1 MNKIMQ
7 EPEVNTLVQRLA
19 REGTLIIYSLLSLFL
34 VIALLSYSPTDPG
47 FTSTGSGD
55 QVLNAVGVYGAWLAD
70 ILLHLLGYLAYGLP
84 ALLAY
89 KAYTLFTN
97 AELDLGFSWPMI
109 ALKILGVILLM
120 AAACGLASLHFE
132 SPTGIPYMPGGVFG
146 SLIADLSMPVLATLG
161 STLLFFAI
169 FLIGLTITVTI
180 SWLGVID
187 KVGAGTL
194 FLANYTI
201 SGIQKWIEN
210 KKQEAITRERLEIRK
225 RQLDIHIEKEK
236 KRIPPSIKVPAP
248 KKVVKSSRVEKERQ
262 GKLFTTASVKELP
275 AIGLLDGW
283 QETNGSGFSKDSLA
297 AMSKLLELKLKDFG
311 IDIEVTAVNPGPVI
325 TRFEVQ
331 PAPGV
336 KASRISNLV
345 KDLARSLAVVSV
357 RVVEVI
363 PGKTVIGIEIPNEKR
378 EIIQLSQVL
387 SSQDF
392 DRAGSALSMALGHD
406 IVGKPV
412 IVDLGKMPHLL
423 VAGTTGSGKSVGI
436 NAMILSLLFKS
447 TPEQVRMIMIDPKM
461 LELSVY
467 DGIPH
472 LLTPVITDM
481 KDAANGL
488 RWCVAEMD
496 RRYKLMSTLGVRN
509 LAGFNKKVSEAKKV
523 GRPLMDPT
531 EQSDLILPGEDQST
545 PELEELPN
553 IVVVVDELADMMMVV
568 GKKVEELIARIA
580 QKARA
585 AGIHL
590 ILATQRPSVDVL
602 TGLIKA
608 NIPTRLSFMVQSKV
622 DSRTIL
628 GEGGAEQL
636 LGHGDMLFLPPG
648 SGVPTRVHGVFVGDE
663 EVHRV
668 VADWKNRGTPVYIEA
683 VTQAAN
689 ELDINAMGGQTST
702 DGEESDAL
710 YDEAVQFVTES
721 RKASI
726 SAVQRKLR
734 IGYNRAAR
742 MIESMEAA
750 GVVSEMSSNGSREV
764 IVPSPYG

>member
-1 MNKIMQ
+1 M
-7 EPEVNTLVQRLA
+7 QRLV
-19 REGTLIIYSLLSLFL
+19 REGTLIVYFLLALFL
-34 VIALLSYSPTDPG
+34 LIALFSYSPNDPG
-47 FTSTGSGD
+47 FTTTGRGD
-55 QVLNAVGVYGAWLAD
+55 SVNNAVGVYGAWIAD
-70 ILLHLLGYLAYGLP
+70 ILLHLLGYLAYSFP

-89 KAYTLFTN
+89 KVYASFRE
-97 AELDLGFSWPMI
+97 AELASEFSWAMFSLKSLGF
-109 ALKILGVILLM
+109 ILLTIS
-120 AAACGLASLHFE
+120 ACGLATLHFE
-132 SPTGIPYMPGGVFG
+132 IAEGIPYLAGGVVG
-146 SLIADLSMPVLATLG
+146 SLVVDLSVPVLATLG

-169 FLIGLTITVTI
+169 FLFGLTITITI
-180 SWLGVID
+180 SWLSVID
-187 KVGAGTL
+187 NLGAW
-194 FLANYTI
+194 TI
-201 SGIQKWIEN
+201 ATSNWIVTKSQKWIEN
-210 KKQEAITRERLEIRK
+210 KKQEIATRERLESRK
-225 RQLDIHIEKEK
+225 KVLDIHIEKEK
-236 KRIPPSIKVPAP
+236 KRTPPTIKSPP
-248 KKVVKSSRVEKERQ
+248 KKKITRSPRVEKEKQ
-262 GKLFTTASVKELP
+262 GTLFAATSVKELP
-275 AIGLLDGW
+275 AIGLLDAW
-283 QETNGSGFSKDSLA
+283 QETNEAGFSKESLE

-311 IDIEVTAVNPGPVI
+311 IEIEVTAVNPGPVI

-331 PAPGV
+331 PAPGIKV
-336 KASRISNLV
+336 SRISNLV

-387 SSQDF
+387 SSTEF
-392 DRAGSALSMALGHD
+392 DRATSTLSMARGHD

-412 IVDLGKMPHLL
+412 IVDLAKMPHLL

-488 RWCVAEMD
+488 RWCVAEME
-496 RRYKLMSTLGVRN
+496 RRYKLMSALGVRN
-509 LAGFNKKVSEAKKV
+509 LAGFNKKVADAKKI
-523 GRPLMDPT
+523 GKPILDPT
-531 EQSDLILPGEDQST
+531 WQPDPML
-545 PELEELPN
+545 LEEEQTAPILEPLPC
-553 IVVVVDELADMMMVV
+553 IVVIVDELADMMMVV

-590 ILATQRPSVDVL
+590 VLATQRPSVDVL

-608 NIPTRLSFMVQSKV
+608 NVPTRLSFMVQSKV

-648 SGVPTRVHGVFVGDE
+648 GGVPTRVHGAFVSDE

-668 VADWKNRGTPVYIEA
+668 VGDWKQRGAPVYIEA
-683 VTQAAN
+683 VTQTADDPDGGVFGAAGA
-689 ELDINAMGGQTST
+689 D
-702 DGEESDAL
+702 DEEDSDDL
-710 YDEAVQFVTES
+710 YDEAVRFVTES

-764 IVPSPYG
+764 IAPPPPRD

>member
-1 MNKIMQ
+1 MQ

-132 SPTGIPYMPGGVFG
+132 SPAGIPYMPGGVFG
-146 SLIADLSMPVLATLG
+146 SLIADLSMPVLAILG

-531 EQSDLILPGEDQST
+531 GQSDLILPGEDQST

>member
-1 MNKIMQ
+1 MQ

-34 VIALLSYSPTDPG
+34 VIALLSYSPADPG

-132 SPTGIPYMPGGVFG
+132 SPAGIPYMPGGVFG
-146 SLIADLSMPVLATLG
+146 SLIADLSMPVLAILG

-436 NAMILSLLFKS
+436 NAMILSLLF
-447 TPEQVRMIMIDPKM
+447 
-461 LELSVY
+461 
-467 DGIPH
+467 
-472 LLTPVITDM
+472 
-481 KDAANGL
+481 N
-488 RWCVAEMD
+488 
-496 RRYKLMSTLGVRN
+496 
-509 LAGFNKKVSEAKKV
+509 
-523 GRPLMDPT
+523 
-531 EQSDLILPGEDQST
+531 
-545 PELEELPN
+545 
-553 IVVVVDELADMMMVV
+553 
-568 GKKVEELIARIA
+568 
-580 QKARA
+580 
-585 AGIHL
+585 
-590 ILATQRPSVDVL
+590 
-602 TGLIKA
+602 
-608 NIPTRLSFMVQSKV
+608 
-622 DSRTIL
+622 
-628 GEGGAEQL
+628 
-636 LGHGDMLFLPPG
+636 
-648 SGVPTRVHGVFVGDE
+648 
-663 EVHRV
+663 
-668 VADWKNRGTPVYIEA
+668 
-683 VTQAAN
+683 
-689 ELDINAMGGQTST
+689 
-702 DGEESDAL
+702 
-710 YDEAVQFVTES
+710 
-721 RKASI
+721 
-726 SAVQRKLR
+726 
-734 IGYNRAAR
+734 
-742 MIESMEAA
+742 
-750 GVVSEMSSNGSREV
+750 
-764 IVPSPYG
+764 

>member
-1 MNKIMQ
+1 
-7 EPEVNTLVQRLA
+7 RLA

-531 EQSDLILPGEDQST
+531 GQSDLILPGEDQST

-668 VADWKNRGTPVYIEA
+668 VADWKNRGVPVYIEA

-764 IVPSPYG
+764 IVPPPYG

>member
-1 MNKIMQ
+1 MQ

-146 SLIADLSMPVLATLG
+146 SLIADLSMPVLAILG

-531 EQSDLILPGEDQST
+531 GQSDLILPGEDQST

-668 VADWKNRGTPVYIEA
+668 VADWKNRGAPMYIEA